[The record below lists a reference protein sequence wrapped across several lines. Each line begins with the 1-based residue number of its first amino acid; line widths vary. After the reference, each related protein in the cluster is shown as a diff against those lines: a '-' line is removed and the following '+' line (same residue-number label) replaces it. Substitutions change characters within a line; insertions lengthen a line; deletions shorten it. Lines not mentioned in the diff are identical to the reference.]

1 MAKKKEETVETP
13 VVETPVV
20 EIEVQAEEVVLNQV
34 PAERQDPGHATRAY
48 RG

>member
-20 EIEVQAEEVVLNQV
+20 DIEVQAEEVVLDTPEVNY
-34 PAERQDPGHATRAY
+34 PGHSTRAY

>member
-13 VVETPVV
+13 LVDTPVV
-20 EIEVQAEEVVLNQV
+20 DIVVSDATV
-34 PAERQDPGHATRAY
+34 VDAPQDPGHNTRAF

>member
-1 MAKKKEETVETP
+1 MGKKEKETVETP

-20 EIEVQAEEVVLNQV
+20 DVVV
-34 PAERQDPGHATRAY
+34 EDVIAVDTPQDPGNNTRAY

>member
-20 EIEVQAEEVVLNQV
+20 EIEVQAEAEVKY
-34 PAERQDPGHATRAY
+34 PGHATRAY